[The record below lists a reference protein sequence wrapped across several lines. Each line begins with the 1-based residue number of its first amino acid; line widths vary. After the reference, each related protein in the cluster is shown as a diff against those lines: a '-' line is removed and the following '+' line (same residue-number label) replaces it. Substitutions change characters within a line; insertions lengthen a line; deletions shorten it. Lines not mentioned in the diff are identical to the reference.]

1 MTRIRHGFSV
11 ILSAL
16 AASAKVFSPRSGG
29 WAALPVVAG
38 LSLASV
44 TTSGAQAVSE
54 APNDEIGRL
63 IAQQRRGIDSS
74 TIPRPRAPGTTRPHP
89 DAAASEAATS
99 APGPRARAGKA
110 GGSHAPMKAAEDT
123 GGPPSAA
130 PPSRSPRTSAQTP
143 IDFGRCEPDPIP
155 APKGAAPS
163 AFFVPVKPGTSLGV
177 GILAHVGQAE
187 STRIVKYPKNGVLTD
202 AAVIAWTYEPLF
214 LVGDDSFALI
224 GATGENGELV
234 LRPRCGALDLE
245 RSAIQN
251 RLTVDTELQPKM
263 QVTITQGKNFVWQ
276 TPERAGGTPAARMRL
291 KDLVVARRR
300 PVEGWALDDD
310 PKKTRLPKTL
320 GELVRP
326 LDTNADGKEPPLAAA
341 WLCRLDPDTKCAGE
355 SVVVQL
361 ETVRIRMAATL
372 EVPPV
377 AVAVPTPPGR
387 PVAVEDVHMPPI
399 REAPVEPAVKDASA
413 PPAVGPAPSAPAA
426 KADAA
431 DHGAPGQRD
440 GERGPHPS
448 GDETLGA
455 EASRGPERAPAPPP
469 VPVEVKIDA
478 PVPAGTRVRIFE
490 TPAACEAASTAKG
503 SLGESRAL
511 TQQVVMAPTAVALLL
526 WNDRPISECTAP
538 KSFFRAAE
546 GTSAQYLEIAFH
558 PMVVVGKRRILL
570 FSLSR
575 DFDERNLS
583 MPIRNV
589 LREWVGRLATSR
601 ARLPI
606 TIGAI
611 DGDRKLRSVFRAE
624 DILLME
630 RMSEQDRD
638 LAIRNTLRAEL
649 TFSYRSMQ
657 AVPDTLQI
665 YDEYK
670 DADIDTLVYV
680 ISGADDQ
687 IVPRFTGPIYT
698 WLARQK
704 IALTIVALN
713 GCAGWTEEF
722 GAYPNFS
729 CRQVGSSD
737 PDARFLR
744 DILETMTRR

>member
-1 MTRIRHGFSV
+1 MTRIRYGFSV
-11 ILSAL
+11 IIFAI
-16 AASAKVFSPRSGG
+16 AGPAKFFSPRPGG
-29 WAALPVVAG
+29 WAVLPVVAG
-38 LSLASV
+38 LSLTGVAM
-44 TTSGAQAVSE
+44 SGAQALPE
-54 APNDEIGRL
+54 APSDEIGRL
-63 IAQQRRGIDSS
+63 IAQQRRGLDTS
-74 TIPRPRAPGTTRPHP
+74 TIPLPRAPGTTRPHP
-89 DAAASEAATS
+89 DATTSEAATS
-99 APGPRARAGKA
+99 APGPRARAGKT
-110 GGSHAPMKAAEDT
+110 GTHAPMKAAEDT
-123 GGPPSAA
+123 GAPPPTA
-130 PPSRSPRTSAQTP
+130 PPSRSPRTGAQTP
-143 IDFGRCEPDPIP
+143 IDFGRCEADPIP
-155 APKGAAPS
+155 APKGAVPGG
-163 AFFVPVKPGTSLGV
+163 FFVPVKPGTSLGV
-177 GILAHVGQAE
+177 GILAHVGQTE
-187 STRIVKYPKNGVLTD
+187 TTRIVKYPKNGVLTD
-202 AAVIAWTYEPLF
+202 AAVIAWAYEPLLF
-214 LVGDDSFALI
+214 VGDDTFALI
-224 GATGENGELV
+224 TATGENGEPV

-300 PVEGWALDDD
+300 PVEGWVLDDD

-372 EVPPV
+372 VVPPV
-377 AVAVPTPPGR
+377 AVEAPPPARPPVIEEVPLPPS
-387 PVAVEDVHMPPI
+387 
-399 REAPVEPAVKDASA
+399 REAPVEPPAKDAAA
-413 PPAVGPAPSAPAA
+413 PPPPGPAPSPPPVRAE
-426 KADAA
+426 AA
-431 DHGAPGQRD
+431 DHGDLGERD
-440 GERGPHPS
+440 GERGPHPA

-455 EASRGPERAPAPPP
+455 EAARGPERAPVLPP

-503 SLGESRAL
+503 GLGESRAVA
-511 TQQVVMAPTAVALLL
+511 QQIVMAPTAAAVLL
-526 WNDRPISECTAP
+526 WNDRPISECTTP
-538 KSFFRAAE
+538 RPFFRAGE
-546 GTSAQYLEIAFH
+546 GTSAQHLDITFH

-630 RMSEQDRD
+630 RMSEKDRD
-638 LAIRNTLRAEL
+638 LAIRDTLRAAL

-680 ISGADDQ
+680 ISGANDQ

-704 IALTIVALN
+704 IALTIVALS

-744 DILETMTRR
+744 DILETLTRR